1 MTSVNKQQSLQSR
14 LQNLKKKSVRQSD
27 TAAATGWLCVS
38 SWWRHRGGRQDGGCV
53 GGSGRGGGAA
63 GGGCIESDCHF
74 IFNNTQLLCS
84 LSDQQLRLI
93 GTQWRAKTHTHHVHV
108 HTDNTCTCTI
118 PVFSL
123 ILLIVFVCGFFFF
136 FGPVPSSLV
145 PRSPLTIQ
153 THTLFNL
160 VSAGHAPRIEPHT

>member
-38 SWWRHRGGRQDGGCV
+38 SWWRHRGGRQDGGV
-53 GGSGRGGGAA
+53 GGVRTRRGGSRR
-63 GGGCIESDCHF
+63 GGCIESDCHF

-93 GTQWRAKTHTHHVHV
+93 GTQWRARTHTPRARAHRQHVHV
-108 HTDNTCTCTI
+108 
-118 PVFSL
+118 
-123 ILLIVFVCGFFFF
+123 LLIVFVCVFFFF
-136 FGPVPSSLV
+136 LAQFPRPSSLV
-145 PRSPLTIQ
+145 L
-153 THTLFNL
+153 L
-160 VSAGHAPRIEPHT
+160 